1 MITSKAKV
9 EDIIDL
15 ASKIPDNW
23 ALCQLFE
30 GTPRACEAETMVAQ
44 TLHACV
50 LNHKKHGTAF
60 SWRGDGVQTPRQ
72 KCGTDN
78 ATAYGMLLNRK
89 YFVEEGRD
97 NKVIIIMTQK
107 LVDLLRGHLAKK

>member
-1 MITSKAKV
+1 MIISKAKI
-9 EDIIDL
+9 EDIQDL
-15 ASKIPDNW
+15 ATKIPDNC
-23 ALCQLFE
+23 ALRQLFE
-30 GTPRACEAETMVAQ
+30 GTPRACEAETMVVQ

-50 LNHKKHGTAF
+50 LNHKKHGIAF
-60 SWRGDGVQTPRQ
+60 SWRGDGVRMPKQR
-72 KCGTDN
+72 CGTDN
-78 ATAYGMLLNRK
+78 GTAYGMLLNRE